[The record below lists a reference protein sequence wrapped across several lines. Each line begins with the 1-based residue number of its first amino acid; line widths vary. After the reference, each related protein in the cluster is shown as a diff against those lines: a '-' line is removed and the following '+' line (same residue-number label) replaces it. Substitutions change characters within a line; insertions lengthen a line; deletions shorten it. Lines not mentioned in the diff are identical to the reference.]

1 MKPIFV
7 SVPEASRKLGLG
19 LTKTHELIAAGAL
32 RSAKFGSRRLVH
44 IESIDA
50 LVASLLGDAAN
61 DNAGKE
67 G

>member
-19 LTKTHELIAAGAL
+19 LTKIHELIAEGEL
-32 RSAKFGSRRLVH
+32 RSAKIGSRRLVEL
-44 IESIDA
+44 ESVEA
-50 LVASLLGDAAN
+50 LAARSMANAN
-61 DNAGKE
+61 DNVGVE